1 MSITFEI
8 LKLWPNSTWIV
19 MVERIQ
25 HCNQY
30 PKSPKKE
37 KEKKTCNL
45 KYWERSHGK
54 LKLFLKE
61 KPKLFTSL
69 VDFWK

>member
-19 MVERIQ
+19 MIERKQ

-30 PKSPKKE
+30 PKSQKK
-37 KEKKTCNL
+37 KKKKKKKRLATWNI
-45 KYWERSHGK
+45 ER
-54 LKLFLKE
+54 E
-61 KPKLFTSL
+61 VMET
-69 VDFWK
+69 